1 MGGTVELADR
11 GTKSMKKLSFA
22 LVGTAALALGAC
34 GSSNQDQVNDVELN
48 QPSAD
53 LLNEQANQAAMDAA
67 NTAAEANQQ
76 AADMNAAAT
85 VDDAADDEEQNVSGM

>member
-1 MGGTVELADR
+1 L
-11 GTKSMKKLSFA
+11 
-22 LVGTAALALGAC
+22 ALAAC
-34 GSSNQDQVNDVELN
+34 GSGNQDQVNDVELN

-53 LLNEQANQAAMDAA
+53 LLNEQANQAALDAA

-85 VDDAADDEEQNVSGM
+85 VNDPTDDEEQNVSGM

>member
-1 MGGTVELADR
+1 MGGTVEPSDR
-11 GTKSMKKLSFA
+11 GSKSMKKLGFA
-22 LVGTAALALGAC
+22 LVGTAALALAAC
-34 GSSNQDQVNDVELN
+34 GSGNQDQVNDVELN

-53 LLNEQANQAAMDAA
+53 LLNEQANQAALDAA

-85 VDDAADDEEQNVSGM
+85 VNDPTDDEEQNVSGM

>member
-1 MGGTVELADR
+1 
-11 GTKSMKKLSFA
+11 MKKLGFA

-34 GSSNQDQVNDVELN
+34 GSGNQDQVNDVELN

-53 LLNEQANQAAMDAA
+53 LLNEQANQAALDAA

-76 AADMNAAAT
+76 AADTNAAAT
-85 VDDAADDEEQNVSGM
+85 VDDPSDAEEQNVSGM